1 MYASS
6 LCDIDMCSRYI
17 DTIVIQFAFKR
28 RFLEFHDPTF
38 FLYHSKRNCSGVE
51 INGNTSHRAR
61 RTGVYACLF
70 LSFFYHYLF
79 FHFVFFFTLLL
90 LFLFFPFIFLHYPR
104 VLSRQSQI
112 VLSRQVIQKHDSFE
126 SCCRPNYLTS
136 TFVTQ
141 FECWLVY
148 VICDIIV
155 E

>member
-79 FHFVFFFTLLL
+79 FSFRFCFHTPPPFP
-90 LFLFFPFIFLHYPR
+90 FFPLYFLTLSACSFSLVADR
-104 VLSRQSQI
+104 VIS
-112 VLSRQVIQKHDSFE
+112 
-126 SCCRPNYLTS
+126 TS
-136 TFVTQ
+136 NSKA
-141 FECWLVY
+141 
-148 VICDIIV
+148 
-155 E
+155 